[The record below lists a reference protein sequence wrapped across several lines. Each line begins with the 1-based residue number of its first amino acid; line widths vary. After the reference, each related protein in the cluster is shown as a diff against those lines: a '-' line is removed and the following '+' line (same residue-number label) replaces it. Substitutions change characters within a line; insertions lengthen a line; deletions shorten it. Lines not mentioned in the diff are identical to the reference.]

1 MFPSAIRYRRTAQRW
16 RVGSGRLSEPATGR
30 VVVALCSANRHP
42 DGDWSTA
49 AIALHPGGVVREAAL
64 DGVVASR
71 SRFAVIAGTPAGRV
85 SASKDHLA
93 MAIGDAELD
102 LRFTD
107 TRLWPKALGGGG
119 VFSSVP
125 FLNQY
130 WQPYRLGGMASG
142 TVTCGGER
150 WDFTDATLY
159 CERNWGGR
167 ISVAVVDD
175 RVATCRLLSPS
186 DAQSVRQDQK
196 RRGERVL
203 GGFYPNLIP
212 LDAFAH
218 RTHSRQ

>member
-159 CERNWGGR
+159 CERNWGAGFPLRWWTTGWPPVGSFHPAMPSRSARTRNAEAKGFSAVSTR
-167 ISVAVVDD
+167 I
-175 RVATCRLLSPS
+175 
-186 DAQSVRQDQK
+186 
-196 RRGERVL
+196 
-203 GGFYPNLIP
+203 
-212 LDAFAH
+212 
-218 RTHSRQ
+218 